1 MFFLTG
7 NRFPL
12 LPLPDPRAD
21 VTDGGG
27 GGGASWGVTNGGRFD
42 LLIKSGPRDMSSSD
56 CDVVLVVADA
66 GDVGDVGSV
75 PEPDVDADADADA
88 PDVAVAVAAAA
99 AAAAAPADICETRVR
114 LWLLLNPVSF
124 HFSET
129 ICDRDLVYA
138 VRMQ

>member
-7 NRFPL
+7 SRFPL
-12 LPLPDPRAD
+12 LLDPRAD

-42 LLIKSGPRDMSSSD
+42 LLIKSGTRDMSSSD
-56 CDVVLVVADA
+56 CDVVFV
-66 GDVGDVGSV
+66 VGDAANVGSA
-75 PEPDVDADADADA
+75 PEPDVDADTDADA
-88 PDVAVAVAAAA
+88 PDVAVAAAA

-138 VRMQ
+138 VRMH

>member
-7 NRFPL
+7 SRFPL
-12 LPLPDPRAD
+12 LPLPADPRAD

-27 GGGASWGVTNGGRFD
+27 GGGACWGVTNGGRFD

-56 CDVVLVVADA
+56 CDVVLVVGDA
-66 GDVGDVGSV
+66 GDVGSA
-75 PEPDVDADADADA
+75 PEPDVDADADA
-88 PDVAVAVAAAA
+88 PDVAVAVAAAAA

-138 VRMQ
+138 VRMH